1 MRQHCWSPKP
11 LRPVSP
17 PLGSAEMPWKRR
29 MGVSSLSTDTWW
41 SQVVTQPERLA
52 FPEARQCPQAQFP
65 SGVWPCGVGMES
77 WTLSARKGAVL
88 ADILK
93 SSWVS
98 TEIRQQ
104 RNSYLNCAQTV
115 CRQESNTIFLMACID
130 LRSATSPVMNSCY
143 STQEADVF
151 QAWVLF
157 RSGSL
162 SLNWL
167 FLCQT
172 HLLRVYLWWFFF
184 KSWLFSVG
192 TPECAFSSTAA
203 FSALMTRAFWGN
215 LDMPLNKLE

>member
-1 MRQHCWSPKP
+1 MRQHCWSPKS

-115 CRQESNTIFLMACID
+115 CRQESNTIFLMASLTCVLQLPQLWIAVIP
-130 LRSATSPVMNSCY
+130 RKKQISFRHECY
-143 STQEADVF
+143 FDQEAY
-151 QAWVLF
+151 LLT
-157 RSGSL
+157 GS
-162 SLNWL
+162 
-167 FLCQT
+167 F
-172 HLLRVYLWWFFF
+172 
-184 KSWLFSVG
+184 
-192 TPECAFSSTAA
+192 CA
-203 FSALMTRAFWGN
+203 
-215 LDMPLNKLE
+215 KLIF

>member
-115 CRQESNTIFLMACID
+115 CRKESNTIFLMACID

-192 TPECAFSSTAA
+192 TPECTFFSQLPSQLSWQGHFEEIWTC
-203 FSALMTRAFWGN
+203 
-215 LDMPLNKLE
+215 P